1 MTDAASGFGPVWM
14 IGDSHVSAFAV
25 DGSMI
30 PEYPQVLEGPFP
42 RVFACRLGPQQAG
55 TLHRETSRTGGRA
68 KAMALIE
75 RIPEGASVFFLFG
88 EIDCRAHIVRRACHV
103 DAQIEASVAEAI
115 AHYMTFVEDFRRA
128 AGAGRFRLGMVAP
141 PPTSASLDP
150 AYGHP
155 ANDVLR
161 WLSVNPKG
169 HRALRIGR
177 NFLRRRSGL
186 RQAIGLSLNYAGTEE
201 QRRRAGQ
208 FFAAQLRHAAAERDL
223 MFIDMHD
230 PFLTPT
236 SEVRADCYW
245 DAIHLK
251 QSAVTEIAP
260 QFKAL
265 GIENFSGRFG

>member
-1 MTDAASGFGPVWM
+1 MDAAKGIAPVWI
-14 IGDSHVSAFAV
+14 IGDSHVSAFV
-25 DGSMI
+25 VNGSMI
-30 PEYPQVLEGPFP
+30 PEYPAVQEGPFP
-42 RVFACRLGPQQAG
+42 QVRACRLGPQLAG

-68 KAMALIE
+68 KAMALIGQ
-75 RIPEGASVFFLFG
+75 IPEGASVFFMFG
-88 EIDCRAHIVRRACHV
+88 EIDCRAHIVRRADHL
-103 DAQIEASVAEAI
+103 DARIDASVAEAI
-115 AHYMTFVEDFRRA
+115 DHYMTFVEDFIRA
-128 AGAGRFRLGMVAP
+128 AGAGRFRLGVVAP

-161 WLSVNPKG
+161 RLSARPKG

-177 NFLRRRSGL
+177 NFLRRHSGL
-186 RQAIGLSLNYAGTEE
+186 RQAIGLTLNYAGTEQ

-208 FFAAQLRHAAAERDL
+208 AFAEQLRKAAVHRDL

-230 PFLTPT
+230 PFLTPAA
-236 SEVRADCYW
+236 EVRADCYW

-260 QFKAL
+260 QFEAL
-265 GIENFSGRFG
+265 GIMNFSGTVG